1 MCKGCIGLHS
11 LSSKAISLLLS
22 HCDISAAVP
31 SSKAAMYSALSQP
44 PASSEIP
51 QSVGSNQSC
60 SGQRPIVLSGLR
72 ALQVRAARG
81 HRPQRSGWRRLR
93 RQLQPQAEL
102 GGARGGAVGAP
113 GRRRCA
119 APITRDVAAQQ
130 FREISLLRF
139 ALRQHRRRWLL
150 AW

>member
-1 MCKGCIGLHS
+1 MQGVHRFALASTTI
-11 LSSKAISLLLS
+11 LLLRLR
-22 HCDISAAVP
+22 CDTSAGVP
-31 SSKAAMYSALSQP
+31 SSKAAIFSALLQP
-44 PASSEIP
+44 PASAEIP
-51 QSVGSNQSC
+51 HFAGSNQSC
-60 SGQRPIVLSGLR
+60 RGQRPIVLSGLR

-81 HRPQRSGWRRLR
+81 HRAQRNGWRRLR

-130 FREISLLRF
+130 CREISLLRF
-139 ALRQHRRRWLL
+139 A
-150 AW
+150 